1 MKVGIV
7 GCGFV
12 GGSAAYAMVFTGA
25 ATEIVLVDQNRALA
39 EAQAEDLRHATPF
52 AKPVRIHSGEVSR
65 LEGSRLVVLACGV
78 SQRPG
83 ESRLQLLER
92 NATIFRQVISDIGRV
107 APDAILLIASNPV
120 DVMTHFVASLSPGR
134 RGRVIGSGTVL
145 DTARFRSMLGEHFG
159 ISPNSVH
166 AYVLGEHGDSEVLI
180 WSSAKVGGVPLALFA
195 EQQGMPL
202 TDEVKARID
211 DSVRHSAYRIIHGK
225 GATYFGVGAGLAR
238 ISRAVRDNE
247 RAVFTVSMPTEEIQG
262 VSDASLSL
270 PRIVGAEGI
279 VGTLKPDLSESETK
293 SLQRSAGIL
302 RNAFNGLES

>member
-12 GGSAAYAMVFTGA
+12 GGSAAYATVFTGA

-52 AKPVRIHSGEVSR
+52 AKPLRVYSGEVSR

-78 SQRPG
+78 AQRPG

-92 NATIFRQVISDIGRV
+92 NATIFREVVSDVGRV
-107 APDAILLIASNPV
+107 APDAIILVASNPV
-120 DVMTHFVASLSPGR
+120 DVMTHFVASLYPGR

-159 ISPNSVH
+159 VSPNSVH
-166 AYVLGEHGDSEVLI
+166 AYVLGEHGESEVLI

-211 DSVRHSAYRIIHGK
+211 DGVRHSAYRIIQGK

-238 ISRAVRDNE
+238 ILRAVRDNE
-247 RAVFTVSMPTEEIQG
+247 RAVFTVSMPTEEIEG
-262 VSDASLSL
+262 VSDVSLSL

-279 VGTLKPDLSESETK
+279 VGTLKPDLSERETEA
-293 SLQRSAGIL
+293 LRRSAEIL
-302 RNAFNGLES
+302 RKAFRGLES

>member
-25 ATEIVLVDQNRALA
+25 ATEIVLVDANTVLA

-52 AKPVRIHSGEVSR
+52 AEPVRVCSGELSR
-65 LEGSRLVVLACGV
+65 LEGSQLVVLACGV

-92 NATIFRQVISDIGRV
+92 NATIFREVVSDVGRV
-107 APDAILLIASNPV
+107 APDAILLVASNPV
-120 DVMTHFVASLSPGR
+120 DVMTHFVASLSRGR

-211 DSVRHSAYRIIHGK
+211 DGVRHSAYRIIQGK
-225 GATYFGVGAGLAR
+225 AATYFGIGAGLAR
-238 ISRAVRDNE
+238 ISRAIRDNE
-247 RAVFTVSMPTEEIQG
+247 RAIFTVSMPTDEIQG
-262 VSDASLSL
+262 VSDVSLSL

-279 VGTLKPDLSESETK
+279 VGTLKPDLSSRETEA
-293 SLQRSAGIL
+293 LQRSAEIL
-302 RNAFNGLES
+302 RKAFKGLES

>member
-12 GGSAAYAMVFTGA
+12 GCSAAYAMVFTGA

-52 AKPVRIHSGEVSR
+52 AKPVKVYSGEVSR

-78 SQRPG
+78 SQRLG

-92 NATIFRQVISDIGRV
+92 NATIFREVVSDVGRV
-107 APDAILLIASNPV
+107 APDAIILVASNPV

-134 RGRVIGSGTVL
+134 RGRVMGSGTVL

-166 AYVLGEHGDSEVLI
+166 AYVLGEHGESEVLI

-211 DSVRHSAYRIIHGK
+211 DGVRHSAYRIIQGK

-238 ISRAVRDNE
+238 ILRAVRDNE
-247 RAVFTVSMPTEEIQG
+247 RAVFTVSMPTEEIEG
-262 VSDASLSL
+262 VSDVSLSL

-279 VGTLKPDLSESETK
+279 VGTLKPDLSERETEA
-293 SLQRSAGIL
+293 LRRSAEIL
-302 RNAFNGLES
+302 RNAFKGLES

>member
-7 GCGFV
+7 GCGYV
-12 GGSAAYAMVFTGA
+12 GSSAAYAMVFTGA
-25 ATEIVLVDQNRALA
+25 ATEIALVDANRALA

-52 AKPVRIHSGEVSR
+52 AEAVRVHSGDVSR
-65 LEGSRLVVLACGV
+65 LEGSQLVLLACGA

-92 NATIFRQVISDIGRV
+92 NATIFREVVSDVGRV
-107 APDAILLIASNPV
+107 APDAILLVASNPV
-120 DVMTHFVASLSPGR
+120 DVMTHFVASLSSGR

-180 WSSAKVGGVPLALFA
+180 WSSATVGGVSLALFA

-202 TDEVKARID
+202 TNEVKARID
-211 DSVRHSAYRIIHGK
+211 DGVRHSAYRIIQGK

-247 RAVFTVSMPTEEIQG
+247 RAVLTVSMLTDEVEG
-262 VSDASLSL
+262 VSDVSLSL
-270 PRIVGAEGI
+270 PRILGADGI
-279 VGTLKPDLSESETK
+279 VGTLKPDLSTWETEA
-293 SLQRSAGIL
+293 LQRSAEIL
-302 RNAFNGLES
+302 RKAFKGLES

>member
-1 MKVGIV
+1 MKAGII

-52 AKPVRIHSGEVSR
+52 AKPVRVYNGEVSR

-92 NATIFRQVISDIGRV
+92 NATIFREVVSDVERV
-107 APDAILLIASNPV
+107 APDAILLVASNPV

-166 AYVLGEHGDSEVLI
+166 AYVLGEHGESEVLI

-211 DSVRHSAYRIIHGK
+211 DGVRHSAYRIIQGK
-225 GATYFGVGAGLAR
+225 GATVLRRRRWARSDIAGDPRQRKGCFHSVDAYGGDTGRVGRKPLPSENCGSRGDCRNPEAGL
-238 ISRAVRDNE
+238 VR
-247 RAVFTVSMPTEEIQG
+247 
-262 VSDASLSL
+262 
-270 PRIVGAEGI
+270 EG
-279 VGTLKPDLSESETK
+279 D
-293 SLQRSAGIL
+293 RSAS
-302 RNAFNGLES
+302 AEC

>member
-1 MKVGIV
+1 MKAGII

-52 AKPVRIHSGEVSR
+52 AKPVRVYNGEVSR

-92 NATIFRQVISDIGRV
+92 NATIFREVVSDVERV
-107 APDAILLIASNPV
+107 APDAILLVAANPV

-166 AYVLGEHGDSEVLI
+166 AYVLGEHGESEVLI

-211 DSVRHSAYRIIHGK
+211 DGVRHSAYRIIQGK

-238 ISRAVRDNE
+238 ISRAIRDNE

-262 VSDASLSL
+262 VSDVSLSL

-279 VGTLKPDLSESETK
+279 VGTLKPDLSERETEA
-293 SLQRSAGIL
+293 LQRSAEIL
-302 RNAFNGLES
+302 RNAFKGLES

>member
-12 GGSAAYAMVFTGA
+12 GSSAAYAMVFTGA

-52 AKPVRIHSGEVSR
+52 AKPVRVYSGEVSR
-65 LEGSRLVVLACGV
+65 LKGSRLVVLACGV
-78 SQRPG
+78 SQRPA

-92 NATIFRQVISDIGRV
+92 NATIFREVVSDVGRI
-107 APDAILLIASNPV
+107 APDAILLVASNPV
-120 DVMTHFVASLSPGR
+120 DVMTHFVASLSSGR

-166 AYVLGEHGDSEVLI
+166 AYVLGEHGESEVLI
-180 WSSAKVGGVPLALFA
+180 WSSAIVGGVPLALFA
-195 EQQGMPL
+195 DQQGMPL
-202 TDEVKARID
+202 TDEVKSRID
-211 DSVRHSAYRIIHGK
+211 DGVRHSANRIIQGK

-238 ISRAVRDNE
+238 ILRAVRDNE

-262 VSDASLSL
+262 VSDVSLSL

-279 VGTLKPDLSESETK
+279 VGTLKPNLSERETEA
-293 SLQRSAGIL
+293 LQRSAGIL
-302 RNAFNGLES
+302 RNAFKGIVS